1 MDDLHVEIEVVVE
14 FKNIEYIDIDIDI
27 DNHLSNKD

>member
-14 FKNIEYIDIDIDI
+14 FKNIEYIDID
-27 DNHLSNKD
+27 NHLSNKD